1 LCYYLKM
8 HWQDLVISIG
18 QIIFSIAL
26 IPMVLGKDKPAL
38 ISSVITGIVLMI
50 YALTYITI
58 QFWFGS
64 LMTIITGGIWLLL
77 AYQKYRME
85 KK

>member
-1 LCYYLKM
+1 M
-8 HWQDLVISIG
+8 QWQDLVITIG

-26 IPMVLGKDKPAL
+26 IPIVLSKDKPAL
-38 ISSVITGIVLMI
+38 VSSLVTGIVLCV

-58 QFWFGS
+58 QFWFGA
-64 LMTIITGGIWLLL
+64 LMTTITGAIWLLL
-77 AYQKYRME
+77 AYQKFKME

>member
-1 LCYYLKM
+1 M
-8 HWQDLVISIG
+8 QWQDLVITFG

-26 IPMVLGKDKPAL
+26 IPMLLSKDKPVL
-38 ISSVITGIVLMI
+38 ITSLVTGAVLMI

-58 QFWFGS
+58 QFWFGAA
-64 LMTIITGGIWLLL
+64 MTALTGVVWLTL
-77 AYQKYRME
+77 AYQKFRMG